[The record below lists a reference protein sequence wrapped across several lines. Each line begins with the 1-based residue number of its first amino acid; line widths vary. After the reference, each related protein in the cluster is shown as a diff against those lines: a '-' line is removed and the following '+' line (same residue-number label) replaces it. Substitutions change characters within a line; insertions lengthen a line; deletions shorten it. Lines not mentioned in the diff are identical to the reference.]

1 MALAPILIPLNA
13 PNTNPPARQ
22 HSHGIVR
29 PRAGSIGGTIR
40 VLDLSES
47 GPTRLR
53 FPKSRE
59 GAAEGILV
67 NTAGGIACGG
77 IFETAITLETGPNFV
92 LITTAAEKIY
102 RSDGSVSSVSNRVTL
117 ASGAKLAWLPQETI
131 LFDRA
136 HLRRRFEAD
145 LAGDAS
151 LLIAEIVAFGRAA
164 HGETITQGL
173 FEDAW
178 RIRRDGGLAYAD
190 TFRLEGPIGAL
201 LARPA
206 IGSGASACA
215 TILAL
220 SPGAEARLD
229 EARAILDAEGAAPTI
244 EAAASAWNGHLA
256 IRMLGRDIGS
266 LHLFTARFLTTYRG
280 APIPR
285 VRQS

>member
-13 PNTNPPARQ
+13 PSTNPPARQ
-22 HSHGIVR
+22 HSQGIVR
-29 PRAGSIGGTIR
+29 LRAGSIGGTIR
-40 VLDLSES
+40 VPDLSES

-77 IFETAITLETGPNFV
+77 IFETAITLEAGADFV
-92 LITTAAEKIY
+92 LTTTAAEKIY
-102 RSDGSVSSVSNRVTL
+102 CSDGPVSTMLNRVAL
-117 ASGAKLAWLPQETI
+117 APGSNFAWRLQETI

-145 LAGDAS
+145 LDGQTS
-151 LLIAEIVAFGRAA
+151 RLIAEIVAFGRAA
-164 HGETITQGL
+164 HGETISNGP

-178 RIRRDGGLAYAD
+178 RIRRDGRLAYAG

-201 LARPA
+201 FAITA
-206 IGSGASACA
+206 IGGGASACA
-215 TILAL
+215 TILDL
-220 SPGAEARLD
+220 SPNAEARLD
-229 EARAILDAEGAAPTI
+229 EARAILEAVGAASTV